1 MKSNRSVKLDELF
14 NPGKS
19 FIKQTFGAAKG
30 WDSYQSSD
38 DILLLGLVTSVNLN
52 IFGSASSLIPPAS
65 IKAKLINYDF
75 SKTGNS
81 TNDPW
86 YPPLLPINFLV
97 LPEVGEEVWLI
108 KQVTGAGSN
117 IFWIG
122 KKNNT
127 NYINKFLAGN
137 DKSKALSV
145 NERVGINVDPEKIQI
160 DATQT
165 KTNITS
171 VPLKHGDIVMQG
183 RTDSYI
189 RHSFSDENKEG
200 ILEVGIKKRQ
210 PLALKNDIINDIY
223 TRTVYAANS
232 TIGLL
237 SELKSLSGSNVN
249 SSVMMNQADVI
260 ANISLLEN
268 SNPQL
273 ENLVLGNSQVAWLVK
288 TLNILKQMILI
299 INLNINNYYNHKHI
313 VPGLTLSK
321 TITISTGEES
331 SETFTVD
338 FEIPDRET
346 LPTVVDQFTKN
357 LLIQSSDNFAK
368 TIETLLD
375 DTDSFLSKN
384 QFIN

>member
-1 MKSNRSVKLDELF
+1 
-14 NPGKS
+14 
-19 FIKQTFGAAKG
+19 
-30 WDSYQSSD
+30 
-38 DILLLGLVTSVNLN
+38 
-52 IFGSASSLIPPAS
+52 
-65 IKAKLINYDF
+65 
-75 SKTGNS
+75 
-81 TNDPW
+81 
-86 YPPLLPINFLV
+86 
-97 LPEVGEEVWLI
+97 
-108 KQVTGAGSN
+108 
-117 IFWIG
+117 
-122 KKNNT
+122 
-127 NYINKFLAGN
+127 
-137 DKSKALSV
+137 
-145 NERVGINVDPEKIQI
+145 
-160 DATQT
+160 
-165 KTNITS
+165 
-171 VPLKHGDIVMQG
+171 
-183 RTDSYI
+183 
-189 RHSFSDENKEG
+189 
-200 ILEVGIKKRQ
+200 
-210 PLALKNDIINDIY
+210 
-223 TRTVYAANS
+223 
-232 TIGLL
+232 
-237 SELKSLSGSNVN
+237 
-249 SSVMMNQADVI
+249 MMNHADVI